1 MDGVYCTVQAAS
13 SLLVGLKKIC
23 PAAIFSHSAGGIEE
37 ELEELKK
44 NWNSCFIPASRCGW
58 NSCSIHQQKLK
69 MMGLKKNSNS
79 SLIPPAGSAECED
92 AAGGLWFASGVGSSA
107 NAKIFW
113 VNSSYGFILWIK
125 FLQQILASCQFPH
138 KTHL

>member
-92 AAGGLWFASGVGSSA
+92 AAGGL
-107 NAKIFW
+107 
-113 VNSSYGFILWIK
+113 
-125 FLQQILASCQFPH
+125 
-138 KTHL
+138 

>member
-1 MDGVYCTVQAAS
+1 
-13 SLLVGLKKIC
+13 
-23 PAAIFSHSAGGIEE
+23 
-37 ELEELKK
+37 
-44 NWNSCFIPASRCGW
+44 
-58 NSCSIHQQKLK
+58 
-69 MMGLKKNSNS
+69 
-79 SLIPPAGSAECED
+79 
-92 AAGGLWFASGVGSSA
+92 VGSSA